1 MTKISKNIMRRYNNA
16 MIFLFVK
23 LLFCAC
29 IIRGSTHYCAIARI
43 IDVPFLAEIDFSTP
57 SVGLLLVFEWRIFC
71 YLSVVSER
79 KIKREDIP
87 VAIRR
92 GDDRR
97 DNRDPSDLIKQL
109 DIVTVRSLGRRNK

>member
-1 MTKISKNIMRRYNNA
+1 M
-16 MIFLFVK
+16 
-23 LLFCAC
+23 
-29 IIRGSTHYCAIARI
+29 
-43 IDVPFLAEIDFSTP
+43 
-57 SVGLLLVFEWRIFC
+57 
-71 YLSVVSER
+71 SER
-79 KIKREDIP
+79 KMNREDIP